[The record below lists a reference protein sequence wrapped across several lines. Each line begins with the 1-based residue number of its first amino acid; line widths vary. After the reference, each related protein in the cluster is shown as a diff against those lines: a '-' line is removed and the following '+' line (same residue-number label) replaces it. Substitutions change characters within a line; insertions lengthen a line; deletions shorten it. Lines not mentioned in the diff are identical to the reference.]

1 MKRTIYI
8 PALDITLA
16 GSFDKL
22 LLERRLR
29 RPARRV
35 EVARRANRRLVR
47 GGAAPD
53 NVAGAA
59 PNGDAIPLKAEGR

>member
-16 GSFDKL
+16 GSFDRL

-35 EVARRANRRLVR
+35 EVARRANLRLVR
-47 GGAAPD
+47 GD
-53 NVAGAA
+53 AGSDSGTGQA
-59 PNGDAIPLKAEGR
+59 PNGDPLEAEGR